1 MSLEGDIVVT
11 LGWDG
16 QTVRSVDVRS
26 TRPLVAPRVL
36 TGKTAV
42 DAAATVPLLY
52 SICGGAQ
59 GAAAACALAAAGAAG
74 FERASVS
81 RDTGIVVE
89 SLQEGFWHLLIG
101 WPNAMGSDPQV
112 TPVTAA
118 RYLIATST
126 RKSDGTDLLG
136 DADAMRALA
145 ARLSEIAT
153 RAMFGIAPSAWLDL
167 PDVAALA
174 AWSAQAATAP
184 ARMLAHM
191 LATTRLHRHGAV
203 ELMPVPNRDALL
215 RVVAPAMRDDPAFAR
230 TPTWA
235 GQPVESS
242 ALARMRAHPLVAAL
256 DAIYG
261 HAAITRIVARMV
273 EIGALLAELG
283 GARPAAAIAPRTQ
296 SVTLGHG
303 DGLGAVE
310 TARGLL
316 LHRARVHEECV
327 VDYRIVAPTEWN
339 FHPDGALVRGLDR
352 HDVDRP
358 VGPAAPRAA
367 RRALARSVR
376 RVPRRD
382 RPCMRWR
389 SRRA

>member
-1 MSLEGDIVVT
+1 MT

-16 QTVRSVDVRS
+16 QTVRSVGVRS

-74 FERASVS
+74 FERTSVS

-145 ARLSEIAT
+145 ARLSDIAT
-153 RAMFGIAPSAWLDL
+153 RAMFGIAPAAWLD
-167 PDVAALA
+167 AARRRG
-174 AWSAQAATAP
+174 
-184 ARMLAHM
+184 ARRVVRAGRRPRRPGCSR
-191 LATTRLHRHGAV
+191 TCWPRRRLHRPRRRRADAGA
-203 ELMPVPNRDALL
+203 EPRRA
-215 RVVAPAMRDDPAFAR
+215 AAR
-230 TPTWA
+230 R
-235 GQPVESS
+235 G
-242 ALARMRAHPLVAAL
+242 ARHARRPGVRAHADVGGRAGGVERAGA
-256 DAIYG
+256 DARRIRWSPRWTRIYG
-261 HAAITRIVARMV
+261 HAAVTRIVARMV

-283 GARPAAAIAPRTQ
+283 GAPPATAAT
-296 SVTLGHG
+296 
-303 DGLGAVE
+303 
-310 TARGLL
+310 
-316 LHRARVHEECV
+316 HRAHRASRWATATDWAPSRRRAVSCCIASRVHDECV

-339 FHPDGALVRGLDR
+339 FHPDGALVRGLTGTTT
-352 HDVDRP
+352 DRP
-358 VGPAAPRAA
+358 GGPAAPRAA
-367 RRALARSVR
+367 RRAFARSVR